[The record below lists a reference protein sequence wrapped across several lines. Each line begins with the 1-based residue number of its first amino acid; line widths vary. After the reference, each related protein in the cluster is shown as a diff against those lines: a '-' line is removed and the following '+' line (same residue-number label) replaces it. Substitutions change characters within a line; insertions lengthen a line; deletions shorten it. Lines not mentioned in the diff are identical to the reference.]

1 MGLVRENL
9 FKSQRCH
16 SEFDYYML
24 LLQVMHVIIAG
35 SLLITDIVVLR
46 SGHVVLFKAVDFDWV
61 SPGLTFNYSC

>member
-9 FKSQRCH
+9 VKSQRCH

-35 SLLITDIVVLR
+35 SLLITDMLLCSGPVMWSFSKLWTLIGLVL
-46 SGHVVLFKAVDFDWV
+46 D
-61 SPGLTFNYSC
+61 